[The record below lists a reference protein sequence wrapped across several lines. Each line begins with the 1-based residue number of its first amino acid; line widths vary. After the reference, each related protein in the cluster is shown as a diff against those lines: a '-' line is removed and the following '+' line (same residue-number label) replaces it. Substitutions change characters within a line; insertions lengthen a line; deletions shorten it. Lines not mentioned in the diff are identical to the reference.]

1 MLLILA
7 VIWAAVLVPPMLRAR
22 AEGRPSDSIGEFHR
36 HLSVL
41 SRTGPVDFSAANRL
55 YANSPAPYVSAGP
68 WTAARLE
75 ARRRRTVKRRRDILV
90 SLLAGMAGTLVLGLV
105 PALREL
111 LYLHLMLDLLFAG
124 YVALLVRMRN
134 VAAERE
140 MKLRFLPSTGP
151 GMAEPVF
158 ALQRSAN

>member
-22 AEGRPSDSIGEFHR
+22 SEGRPSDSIGEFHH

-41 SRTGPVDFSAANRL
+41 RRTGPTDVAAANRL
-55 YANSPAPYVSAGP
+55 HSTGAPSYVSAGP

-90 SLLAGMAGTLVLGLV
+90 GLLAGMAATLLLATI
-105 PALREL
+105 PALRDL
-111 LYLHLMLDLLFAG
+111 LYLHLLLDVLCVA

-140 MKLRFLPSTGP
+140 MKLRFLPTP
-151 GMAEPVF
+151 APTMEPAF

>member
-68 WTAARLE
+68 WTAQRLE
-75 ARRRRTVKRRRDILV
+75 QRRRRTVKRRRDILFG
-90 SLLAGMAGTLVLGLV
+90 LLAGMTGSLLLGFV

-111 LYLHLMLDLLFAG
+111 IYLHLVLDALFIG

-134 VAAERE
+134 IAAERDV
-140 MKLRFLPSTGP
+140 KLRFLPTTGRVV
-151 GMAEPVF
+151 EPAF

>member
-41 SRTGPVDFSAANRL
+41 SRTGPSDFSAANRL
-55 YANSPAPYVSAGP
+55 YSNSPAPYVSAGP

-75 ARRRRTVKRRRDILV
+75 ARRRRTIKRRRDILFGLV
-90 SLLAGMAGTLVLGLV
+90 AGMGGSLVLSFA
-105 PALREL
+105 PPLREL
-111 LYLHLMLDLLFAG
+111 IYLHLLLDLMFAG

-134 VAAERE
+134 IAAERD
-140 MKLRFLPSTGP
+140 MKLRFLPQP
-151 GMAEPVF
+151 APAVEPAF